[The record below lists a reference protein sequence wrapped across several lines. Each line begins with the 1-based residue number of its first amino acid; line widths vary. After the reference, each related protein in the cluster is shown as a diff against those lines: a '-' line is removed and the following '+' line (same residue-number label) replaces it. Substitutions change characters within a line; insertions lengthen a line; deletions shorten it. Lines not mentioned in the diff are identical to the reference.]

1 MRTFI
6 QYDPGV
12 FLKDNGVCI
21 GSFIKSELKSSR
33 VPGKGPGLPPH
44 TVEVTDR
51 EQEGLDLGNGGWMDF
66 AYDSETETFTKFDP
80 QKVFPETTD
89 GRGGNP

>member
-1 MRTFI
+1 MRIFI
-6 QYDPGV
+6 QYDPEL
-12 FLKDNGVCI
+12 FLKENGVCI

-51 EQEGLDLGNGGWMDF
+51 EQEGLDLGDGGWMDF
-66 AYDSETETFTKFDP
+66 AYDAETDTFTKYDP
-80 QKVFPETTD
+80 EKVWLGNAE
-89 GRGGNP
+89 GKGGNP